1 VKNQAAGNFEVFCR
15 NSKGFINSDHFSLFL
30 LSDLRES
37 MRCIFG
43 QFGNIIDVVTRRTYK
58 LRGQAWVVFEK
69 EEDAADALKYM
80 QGFPFFNK
88 PIRIAYA
95 KTKSD
100 AVAKLDGTYNEAEIE
115 SRKQTRREANEAAKA
130 AAPGA
135 AKGKAAAATAAAP
148 VADATRTLFI
158 ENLPNEANEGMLLL
172 VFQRFP
178 GLKEVRMVPHKPGM
192 AFVEYDNDEGAA
204 AALAGLQGFKLATDK
219 PMMLS
224 YAKQ

>member
-1 VKNQAAGNFEVFCR
+1 MDLPMQLPRQVDDEAPLKIPSSSRRALE
-15 NSKGFINSDHFSLFL
+15 SSSFL
-30 LSDLRES
+30 
-37 MRCIFG
+37 
-43 QFGNIIDVVTRRTYK
+43 
-58 LRGQAWVVFEK
+58 FEK

>member
-1 VKNQAAGNFEVFCR
+1 
-15 NSKGFINSDHFSLFL
+15 
-30 LSDLRES
+30 
-37 MRCIFG
+37 
-43 QFGNIIDVVTRRTYK
+43 
-58 LRGQAWVVFEK
+58 
-69 EEDAADALKYM
+69 M
-80 QGFPFFNK
+80 Q
-88 PIRIAYA
+88 RIAYA

-100 AVAKLDGTYNEAEIE
+100 AVAKLDGTYSEEEVEA
-115 SRKQTRREANEAAKA
+115 RKQARREANEATKLAAAAGGKGPGAAATTAA
-130 AAPGA
+130 AAPA
-135 AKGKAAAATAAAP
+135 AE
-148 VADATRTLFI
+148 ATRTLFI

-178 GLKEVRMVPHKPGM
+178 GLKEVRLVPHKPGI

>member
-1 VKNQAAGNFEVFCR
+1 
-15 NSKGFINSDHFSLFL
+15 
-30 LSDLRES
+30 

>member
-1 VKNQAAGNFEVFCR
+1 VLWILKPLSHLFNGLY
-15 NSKGFINSDHFSLFL
+15 NSDHNHHFSLFA
-30 LSDLRES
+30 DLRES

-69 EEDAADALKYM
+69 EEDAADALKFM

-95 KTKSD
+95 KKKSD
-100 AVAKLDGTYNEAEIE
+100 AVAKLDGSYVEAEVE
-115 SRKQTRREANEAAKA
+115 SRKQARREANEARKQATAKPASGRHPA
-130 AAPGA
+130 AA
-135 AKGKAAAATAAAP
+135 AAAAT
-148 VADATRTLFI
+148 DTTRTLFI
-158 ENLPNEANEGMLLL
+158 ENLPKEANEGMLVL

-178 GLKEVRMVPHKPGM
+178 GLKEVRMVPHKPGV

-204 AALAGLQGFKLATDK
+204 AALAELQGFKLATDK

-224 YAKQ
+224 YGKQ